1 MTSSLHDVVA
11 LQRGEETLVCLYVLI
26 CLSLHKD
33 KLSLFYKY
41 IQTVQVIGANSIM
54 MIMLMMM
61 MMMVVVVAAAVVMVL
76 VVVVV
81 VAAAALVVVLVVVVV
96 VVVVVVMVVIS
107 GIRSA
112 D

>member
-1 MTSSLHDVVA
+1 LLHDVVA
-11 LQRGEETLVCLYVLI
+11 LQRGEETLVGLHVLI
-26 CLSLHKD
+26 RLSSHKD

-54 MIMLMMM
+54 MMMM
-61 MMMVVVVAAAVVMVL
+61 MMMVVVV

-81 VAAAALVVVLVVVVV
+81 VAAAVVTVVVVVVAALVVVAAALVV